1 MMAVDVL
8 LLLWRIWAPTVL
20 YWPLKLTPV
29 VRWTVIVMV
38 SAVSGAVL
46 VSFRSSSLNHGP
58 LCATTAVRHDFYF
71 LNELEYVDIGI
82 AEAQRL
88 IRAGVGTVDEQ
99 EFPDSARRWR
109 EDEHAMDSEV
119 VFASMAADLG

>member
-1 MMAVDVL
+1 MTRLYLVKDGERELWVAALVDEDV
-8 LLLWRIWAPTVL
+8 WT
-20 YWPLKLTPV
+20 YV
-29 VRWTVIVMV
+29 VNTGKFHRNE
-38 SAVSGAVL
+38 GA
-46 VSFRSSSLNHGP
+46 
-58 LCATTAVRHDFYF
+58 RHDFYF

-88 IRAGVGTVDEQ
+88 IRARVGTVDEQ